1 MDLFLP
7 PTIKTT
13 QPTVSDI
20 SQSHA
25 LRDKKYIVDKIRLVY
40 SDWVLRLIC
49 TLQVFSSPF
58 WSKKTV
64 IELYVGMFIQH
75 KMVTNVMLITN
86 LQTFNIV
93 FPLFYPRTCWWYT
106 FLILTD
112 LWSLRAL
119 TMFKF
124 PSVGRMFFFLC
135 WKKATVRTRKVSQG
149 FA

>member
-25 LRDKKYIVDKIRLVY
+25 LRDKKYIVDKIR
-40 SDWVLRLIC
+40 
-49 TLQVFSSPF
+49 
-58 WSKKTV
+58 SKKTV

-93 FPLFYPRTCWWYT
+93 FSLFYPRTCWRYT

-119 TMFKF
+119 TMLKL
-124 PSVGRMFFFLC
+124 PSVGRMFFLC
-135 WKKATVRTRKVSQG
+135 
-149 FA
+149 